1 LRAELSSI
9 KARRS
14 GADTHKMKGV
24 LACAV
29 IVVALMV
36 VIKDGRVTRKL
47 GLAGSCVSVA
57 TPKGQTGAWVK
68 CTSGKLQGAPNLS
81 RQSCTSVQAQGKI
94 EYWRCPVAIQ
104 AGPHG

>member
-1 LRAELSSI
+1 VPI
-9 KARRS
+9 GTKV
-14 GADTHKMKGV
+14 KGV
-24 LACAV
+24 LVCAA

-47 GLAGSCVSVA
+47 GLSGSCVSVA
-57 TPKGQTGAWVK
+57 TPKGQTGSWVK

-94 EYWRCPVAIQ
+94 EFWRCPAAVQ